1 MLLSPGAGKSRTTLT
16 TIAEHLASKGYVV
29 AGIDHAFEAYNVEFP
44 GGRLLQCLGCQ
55 AAGQPWPQALQNRV
69 TDVSFVLNAVLRDRS
84 LRVDATRIAMAGH
97 TAGGGAAALAMVTDD
112 RIKAGISLDGPIY
125 RPITLGKS
133 LALLTSPIGE
143 QQFGA
148 GWDATWP
155 GADRLDGTQAP
166 ARDRALV
173 VHRQRLPDRPTGAEG
188 QGAPGHLAE
197 AVRHRRPGRGHAV
210 LPRLRDRFPS
220 GQALNQPG
228 LVRDYRRLHPVL
240 HVEPAEDRAHVRLDR
255 PLDDEEPGRDIRVRH
270 TGFQQRQHFL
280 LLRRERR
287 EEFPGR
293 GATAERATGQLRDH
307 AFGHL
312 RGQERGPVRD
322 RPYPASSSSGSPDF
336 SRKPLA
342 PRDNARSM

>member
-44 GGRLLQCLGCQ
+44 GGRLLQYLGCQ

-112 RIKAGISLDGPIY
+112 RIKAGVSLDGPIY

-155 GADRLDGTQAP
+155 GLTGWTERRHLPGTGHSSSTDNGYLTVRLGQKDKVPPATWQKQYGTDDPVEAMRFFRDYVTGFLQDRL
-166 ARDRALV
+166 
-173 VHRQRLPDRPTGAEG
+173 
-188 QGAPGHLAE
+188 
-197 AVRHRRPGRGHAV
+197 
-210 LPRLRDRFPS
+210 
-220 GQALNQPG
+220 
-228 LVRDYRRLHPVL
+228 
-240 HVEPAEDRAHVRLDR
+240 
-255 PLDDEEPGRDIRVRH
+255 
-270 TGFQQRQHFL
+270 
-280 LLRRERR
+280 
-287 EEFPGR
+287 
-293 GATAERATGQLRDH
+293 
-307 AFGHL
+307 
-312 RGQERGPVRD
+312 
-322 RPYPASSSSGSPDF
+322 
-336 SRKPLA
+336 
-342 PRDNARSM
+342 